1 MCAGALAAT
10 ASAVLGAP
18 DQFRGGILQGILPGA
33 FDRLGDAKAP
43 VRDAG
48 RELFLAL
55 MSSGAVAPAEL
66 VGEASPAWRHK
77 NWRVR
82 EETLRVVERAFA
94 ELDREIEAGELS
106 LPVKAIVAFGA
117 RALEDRE
124 PAVREAAICAVVA
137 ADAAAAAAGGDVLR
151 LLQKHTVRPGQMK
164 EIQARLRG
172 DEPTPV
178 TRRVASPALGATR
191 DRAAPQSSGGA
202 RPATSG
208 SLSGSLSGLSGLSG
222 VRRTTSN
229 VSVSS
234 ATSSATSGGA
244 SSLRRAGSLGNP
256 AVSSASRAHAASLLA
271 RPSMRVSRLEHR
283 LKYMTQR
290 YAEHAPRW
298 QV

>member
-1 MCAGALAAT
+1 MRGGREGAEGCQLQGVRGRARRDGVGGSRRAGP
-10 ASAVLGAP
+10 VP
-18 DQFRGGILQGILPGA
+18 RGILQGILPGA

-137 ADAAAAAAGGDVLR
+137 ADAAAAAAGATCCGCCR
-151 LLQKHTVRPGQMK
+151 STPCAPG
-164 EIQARLRG
+164 R
-172 DEPTPV
+172 
-178 TRRVASPALGATR
+178 
-191 DRAAPQSSGGA
+191 
-202 RPATSG
+202 
-208 SLSGSLSGLSGLSG
+208 
-222 VRRTTSN
+222 
-229 VSVSS
+229 
-234 ATSSATSGGA
+234 
-244 SSLRRAGSLGNP
+244 
-256 AVSSASRAHAASLLA
+256 
-271 RPSMRVSRLEHR
+271 
-283 LKYMTQR
+283 
-290 YAEHAPRW
+290 
-298 QV
+298 

>member
-1 MCAGALAAT
+1 MSTAHQPETQTYLERHEIVDRDEASSLCEAVTKSLKDANYKVCAGALAAT

-18 DQFRGGILQGILPGA
+18 DQFRGGILQGILPGV

-55 MSSGAVAPAEL
+55 MSAGAVSPAEL

-82 EETLRVVERAFA
+82 EETLRVVERAFSQ
-94 ELDREIEAGELS
+94 LDREIEAGEVS
-106 LPVKAIVAFGA
+106 LPVKAVVAVAA

-164 EIQARLRG
+164 EIQARLQG

-178 TRRVASPALGATR
+178 TKRVA
-191 DRAAPQSSGGA
+191 
-202 RPATSG
+202 
-208 SLSGSLSGLSGLSG
+208 
-222 VRRTTSN
+222 
-229 VSVSS
+229 
-234 ATSSATSGGA
+234 
-244 SSLRRAGSLGNP
+244 
-256 AVSSASRAHAASLLA
+256 
-271 RPSMRVSRLEHR
+271 
-283 LKYMTQR
+283 
-290 YAEHAPRW
+290 
-298 QV
+298 